1 MRLSP
6 ERIATLATALVG
18 AAWILAGAG
27 PASLARRIDRPVY
40 DLAQRVAVPDVEP
53 AAAITV
59 VVVDDE
65 SLVRLGER
73 WPIDRRTWARFLNT
87 VAPFEPAAVMLD
99 VWFETPAPRGEAE
112 LALDIA
118 DLLRDTL
125 EGEPAA
131 EKLATALDRKAATLD
146 GDRLLAKALA
156 DAGRVALG
164 AACLEGA
171 DDALDR
177 GRPPGL
183 QPTPGVAAPPEGAV
197 PCPRLS
203 LSLPSLTSAARL
215 TAGIAVR
222 TDDDGVARRY
232 GYFFEVDG
240 VAYPSLALAAAQLLH
255 PDRAEAL
262 AQRAAAADRG
272 RPGLPFARRE
282 AFRTVRFSDVLEA
295 PPDSAPLRDA
305 LRGRTVLVGVS
316 ALGTEDYART
326 PLEGEL
332 PGIYVHASALAAL
345 LADRFV
351 ESEGALGRWSSGVGV
366 GLLML
371 VVGVGWRRESA
382 GVVVGLAVGGALAWL
397 GFSAYAFRSGAWVSV
412 LPVLVALAL
421 WLVVRLVFVYRR
433 AADSRRQARAIRR
446 AFQHYLAPAVVE
458 ALVQDPLRLRLGGE
472 RREITAFFSD
482 VKGFT
487 ALAENMEPAELVEV
501 LNEIL
506 GTMTEI
512 ILDCGGII
520 DKYIGDAIVAM
531 FGAPL
536 DQPDHAERACLAAV
550 RCQEA
555 LAEMRARFVAQGRP
569 EVHVRIGLNS
579 GPALVG
585 NMGSERRFE
594 YTMLG
599 DTVNL
604 AARLEGTNAQYGT
617 RVLCGEATA
626 ARVGAAVVLR
636 EVDRVQVKG
645 RSRAVQVYEVVG
657 ERREPATAARL
668 ERFAAALERYRAG
681 AFAEAR
687 AAFEALSAEG
697 DAPSAIFA
705 ERAAVY
711 EQAPPPSDW
720 GGVFVMT
727 TK

>member
-1 MRLSP
+1 MTA
-6 ERIATLATALVG
+6 ERLATVAAVALG

-27 PASLARRIDRPVY
+27 PASLARRVDRPVY
-40 DLAQRVAVPDVEP
+40 DLAQRIAVPDVEP
-53 AAAITV
+53 DEAITV

-73 WPIDRRTWARFLNT
+73 WPIDRRTWARFLKT
-87 VAPFEPAAVMLD
+87 VEAYGPAAVMLD

-118 DLLRDTL
+118 DLLRDTMADA
-125 EGEPAA
+125 PAA
-131 EKLATALDRKAATLD
+131 EKLATLLDRKAATLD
-146 GDRLLAKALA
+146 GDRQLAKALA
-156 DAGRVALG
+156 DVGRVALG

-183 QPTPGVAAPPEGAV
+183 HPAPGVAAPPEGAV

-203 LSLPSLTSAARL
+203 LSLPTLTTAARL
-215 TAGIAVR
+215 SAGITVR

-240 VAYPSLALAAAQLLH
+240 VAYPSLALAAAQLLR
-255 PDRAEAL
+255 PDDAEAL
-262 AQRAAAADRG
+262 AQRAAGADHG
-272 RPGLPFARRE
+272 RPGLPFARRG
-282 AFRTVRFSDVLEA
+282 AFRTVRFSDVIEA
-295 PPDSAPLRDA
+295 PADSAPLRDA
-305 LRGRTVLVGVS
+305 LGGRAVLVGVS

-351 ESEGALGRWSSGVGV
+351 ESERALGRWSGLVGV
-366 GLLML
+366 ALLL
-371 VVGVGWRRESA
+371 AIAALGWRRESA
-382 GVVVGLAVGGALAWL
+382 GVVVGLAIGGVLTWLA
-397 GFSAYAFRSGAWVSV
+397 FSAYAFRTGAWVNV
-412 LPVLVALAL
+412 LPVLLGVGL
-421 WLVVRLVFVYRR
+421 WLGVRLVFVYRR

-458 ALVQDPLRLRLGGE
+458 ALVQDPDRLRLGGE

-536 DQPDHAERACLAAV
+536 DQPDHAERACRAAA
-550 RCQEA
+550 RCQDA

-617 RVLCGEATA
+617 RILCGEATA
-626 ARVGAAVVLR
+626 ARVGAGVVLR

-657 ERREPATAARL
+657 ERAEPVVVARL
-668 ERFAAALERYRAG
+668 GRFAAALERYRAG

-705 ERAAVY
+705 ERAAAY
-711 EQAPPPSDW
+711 EQAPPPGDW
-720 GGVFVMT
+720 AGVFVMT